1 MTGWHPQH
9 DHHHPARNLPSARQ
23 GLPNHCASMP
33 APDPVD
39 SDPLWAYS
47 LPPQA
52 TDGLIQQDIDPPA
65 ELKPFSGTCVFPA
78 TSNQQVGGDSDFP
91 VPHGKTGYVPCALA
105 GNNAQCPFTVVIR
118 QNICPRT
125 LTSPASHSLGL
136 VIGDLIPLL
145 VPKFGYPM
153 SCTPQDSCPVAPL
166 RQGQQCGARCQL
178 YL

>member
-1 MTGWHPQH
+1 MPKINVPCELPTPIRKAKRCCRESRRHPNSTMKLK
-9 DHHHPARNLPSARQ
+9 ARSSKQKLNTASLGSAQEDSLERSGYHQRKSLPSVSQ
-23 GLPNHCASMP
+23 SLQEHCASIP

-52 TDGLIQQDIDPPA
+52 TDGLILQDIDPPA

-118 QNICPRT
+118 QNNP
-125 LTSPASHSLGL
+125 P
-136 VIGDLIPLL
+136 
-145 VPKFGYPM
+145 
-153 SCTPQDSCPVAPL
+153 
-166 RQGQQCGARCQL
+166 
-178 YL
+178 